1 METDAIFVSMLFH
14 VRSSCPMSPILPSPA
29 RWTHAIADGFRYE
42 SLSAAQAFTTRFRP
56 TALRRRFIWKFSRW
70 LPPVART
77 VSQGAF
83 ASQFPPKPVRWAA
96 IRPDAP
102 AGAPGGLETFTRT
115 HCEHSEVGT
124 GQYLWKNRRANMNP
138 IGNGACTHKRRDVQ
152 VPGPRLDGWHDYDKS
167 PTRNAMP
174 AA

>member
-1 METDAIFVSMLFH
+1 MGTLGQARSAQFDTGSSQFFVTLSPQPHLEGAYTIFGT
-14 VRSSCPMSPILPSPA
+14 VRSGA
-29 RWTHAIADGFRYE
+29 NV
-42 SLSAAQAFTTRFRP
+42 LSRITVGDRI
-56 TALRRRFIWKFSRW
+56 RRIRFIWKFSRW